1 MQDIGHKELIHF
13 ATCVIIK
20 EELQKDDILMYIET
34 FFGLEDDNNDV

>member
-13 ATCVIIK
+13 AACVIIK
-20 EELQKDDILMYIET
+20 EGLQKDILMYIET